1 MKETYNNSNRRVAF
15 KSFNAL
21 IAILFLFLAIVF
33 CLLCAVLTTACSA
46 NKSKDTTALI
56 YDYDAEND
64 RYTVIGVKDSAAQKL
79 IIPSEY
85 NGKKVAGFSCNVF
98 ANSRCSEYEYSSDIA
113 FTDTHALASIEPSN
127 IKLSADRHSIDNVR
141 KRLYDVAND
150 ETIRKT
156 ALTLAN
162 GTTPSNLEENEN
174 YITFNYDWQA
184 YVASGEN
191 VLPIFICPSG
201 TVFNFDDYSH
211 YDYIA
216 CCDKT
221 SVAHLDR
228 AYTQANGFIL
238 SDIAMDGVPLASGYT
253 VSKNETAWV
262 SFEKVYRIYV
272 QSGNDDNYDITAVQP
287 DFCYDELNGK
297 LLSFKYVSESNADDY
312 LNSVKQR
319 NGYTLSWEYSPYN
332 DGQTLQYNQFNTL
345 SSVLSFW
352 RSDLNISPVWTENA
366 FEVVVS
372 TSAENDTITYGDN
385 VTLYAN
391 APEMNGVNLT
401 YEWRH
406 NGKIFG
412 SKSSLELT
420 RPSLSGAYD
429 GLYSVTVCVA
439 DDDNSSVKAYAE
451 ITLNIRKLSVGVV
464 WSDSV
469 LTYNGDLQYPTAQA
483 FGLDGENLINGM
495 LGGGINAGA
504 HNALAVTHSANYE
517 LANAQKSF
525 AIAKAKLTVKACD
538 CTVVYGNEIKA
549 NGVQCI
555 GLAKGDDHQILKG
568 TPAYSFTNTSSQVG
582 IYADC
587 VKVDGLFA
595 DNYEIAYASGL
606 LEIVKRTVELGWN
619 GHQNLVYDGQAKCV
633 TAAIN
638 NVVGSDDLVV
648 TVSGGNAVNAGKH
661 TAVAYLSGADKG
673 NYELI
678 ENTFE
683 YMIDKA
689 VVPLK
694 VWLKDSEYGAMLT
707 PVVSGN
713 LGNGKVEFAY
723 GVSPDLLGSVSRLGA
738 GSYYVVATAM
748 ETANY
753 KSANAVFQFKILP
766 KPVSLE
772 WQNNAGLV
780 YDAAAKCVS
789 ARVVG
794 VLLGDD
800 VSVQVAGGNGVN
812 AGSYTAVA
820 SLVGKD
826 AHNYLLPDMHTCT
839 YVINKCALRI
849 VAENKSSVY
858 AESLAELTAV
868 VQGKIYNGEVTYFLR
883 KQAGTDAGSYAI
895 DVAVGQ
901 YSNYDI
907 TAVSG
912 TYTITKATPEI
923 AGIANGQFDLET
935 ASGNTLGSITA
946 SLPTVSVAGSWSWD
960 KGEDFVIT
968 DAKKQSFIA
977 TFKPT
982 DFKNYEDV
990 QITVMLTVKKP
1001 NDFSVTL
1008 AKISGEYCELELSEP
1023 NVFEWDGEP
1032 FVIMYMLL
1040 DSSVDDELLTVSI
1053 SRSDGLAADAEYDEI
1068 EISLKEKGTYIITF
1082 EYPGND
1088 EYVAAKISV
1097 TVVLE

>member
-15 KSFNAL
+15 KSFNAF

-33 CLLCAVLTTACSA
+33 CMLCAVLTTACSA
-46 NKSKDTTALI
+46 NKSKDTSAII

-64 RYTVIGVKDSAAQKL
+64 SYTVIGVKDSAAQKL
-79 IIPSEY
+79 LIPSEY
-85 NGKKVAGFSCNVF
+85 NGKKVVGFSCNVF
-98 ANSRCSEYEYSSDIA
+98 ANSRCTEYEFSSDIT

-127 IKLSADRHSIDNVR
+127 VKLSADRHSIDNVR

-150 ETIRKT
+150 ETIRQT

-162 GTTPSNLEENEN
+162 GTVPSNLEENEN
-174 YITFNYDWQA
+174 YIAFNYDWQA

-191 VLPIFICPSG
+191 VLPIFIRPSG

-216 CCDKT
+216 CRDKT
-221 SVAHLDR
+221 SAAHLDR

-238 SDIAMDGVPLASGYT
+238 SDITVGGVPLASGYT

-297 LLSFKYVSESNADDY
+297 LLSFKYVAESNADDY

-319 NGYTLSWEYSPYN
+319 NGYTLSWEYTLYN
-332 DGQTLQYNQFNTL
+332 DGQTLQCKPFNAL
-345 SSVLSFW
+345 SSILSAEY
-352 RSDLNISPVWTENA
+352 SDVYISPVWAENA
-366 FEVVVS
+366 FEVIVS
-372 TSAENDTITYGDN
+372 TSAENDTITYGDS
-385 VTLYAN
+385 VTFYAN
-391 APEMNGVNLT
+391 APEMNGANLT

-439 DDDNSSVKAYAE
+439 DDDSSVKAYAE

-469 LTYNGDLQYPTAQA
+469 LTYNGDLLYPTAQA
-483 FGLDGENLINGM
+483 NGLDGENLIDGM
-495 LGGGINAGA
+495 LGGGINAGT
-504 HNALAVTHSANYE
+504 HNALAVTHSADYE

-525 AIAKAKLTVKACD
+525 TISKAKLTVKACD
-538 CTVVYGNEIKA
+538 CTAVYGNEIKA

-555 GLAKGDDHQILKG
+555 GLFKDDDAQILKG

-595 DNYEIAYASGL
+595 DNYEIAYASGS
-606 LEIVKRTVELGWN
+606 LEIVKRTVELGWD
-619 GHQNLVYDGQAKCV
+619 GHQNLVYDGQSKCI
-633 TAAIN
+633 TAVVN
-638 NVVGSDDLVV
+638 NVVGSDDLTVV
-648 TVSGGNAVNAGKH
+648 VSGGDAVNAGKH
-661 TAVAYLSGADKG
+661 TAVAYLSGADAG

-683 YMIDKA
+683 YAIDKA
-689 VVPLK
+689 AVPLK
-694 VWLKDSEYGAMLT
+694 VWLEDSEYGATLA

-713 LGNGKVEFAY
+713 LGNGKVEFAF
-723 GVSPDLLGSVSRLGA
+723 SPDLVGSVSRLGA
-738 GSYYVVATAM
+738 GSYYVVATVM

-753 KSANAVFQFKILP
+753 KSTKAVSQFKILP
-766 KPVSLE
+766 KSVSLE
-772 WQNNAGLV
+772 WQNNTGLV
-780 YDAAAKCVS
+780 YDASAKCVS
-789 ARVVG
+789 ARALG

-839 YVINKCALRI
+839 YVINR
-849 VAENKSSVY
+849 
-858 AESLAELTAV
+858 
-868 VQGKIYNGEVTYFLR
+868 
-883 KQAGTDAGSYAI
+883 GTPD
-895 DVAVGQ
+895 
-901 YSNYDI
+901 
-907 TAVSG
+907 
-912 TYTITKATPEI
+912 I
-923 AGIANGQFDLET
+923 AGVVNGCFDLEA
-935 ASGNTLGSITA
+935 ASGQTLGSLTA
-946 SLPTVSVAGSWSWD
+946 SLPTVYVAGSWSWD

-968 DAKKQSFIA
+968 DAKEQSYIA

-982 DFKNYEDV
+982 DFNNYEDV

-1008 AKISGEYCELELSEP
+1008 AKVSGEYCELELSEP

-1053 SRSDGLAADAEYDEI
+1053 SRSDGLEANAEYDEI
-1068 EISLKEKGTYIITF
+1068 EISLNEKGTYTITF

-1088 EYVAAKISV
+1088 EYAAAKISV